1 MTEAI
6 STTLFNSVME
16 KENTNISIN
25 SNETIYAQR
34 YDIWHTQIIL

>member
-16 KENTNISIN
+16 KVNINISIN
-25 SNETIYAQR
+25 SNETIYTQL
-34 YDIWHTQIIL
+34 YDIWHTPIIL